1 MKPYQDKFS
10 HLINNTLENEC
21 FTHVYLSSCL
31 GASKKKT
38 LVALFQCMV
47 RHGTVQYGSLLG
59 VFHWVQYLVPGTFL
73 VTPRPGFQAI
83 RTVTKTWRV
92 NSTDH

>member
-38 LVALFQCMV
+38 LVALFQCY
-47 RHGTVQYGSLLG
+47 GTARYGSVRFTFGGFPLG
-59 VFHWVQYLVPGTFL
+59 TVPGTWYFS
-73 VTPRPGFQAI
+73 
-83 RTVTKTWRV
+83 
-92 NSTDH
+92 STTSAGVPSDPYRYQNVACKLY